1 MNGGAADTLHAR
13 WWPTVAGISL
23 LMIATLGLYRN
34 TALGMVALWSSA
46 ETFAHGFIVPL
57 ISLWLLW
64 RKRKTLIALAPNFAP
79 AWSALPFV
87 AAAGLV
93 WLVGDVAAVNAA
105 SQFALVALLV
115 LCVPA
120 VAGWPAT
127 RAVLFPLGFLFFAV
141 PFGDFLL
148 PVLMARTADFT
159 VMALRATGIP
169 VYRDGLQ
176 FVIPSGTWSV
186 VEACSGVR
194 YLLASLM
201 VGALFAYLNYR
212 TTKRRMLFMLV
223 AIAVPIVANWLR
235 AYMIVMIGHLSG
247 NQLAVGVD
255 HLIYGWVFFGLV
267 IGAMFMI
274 GARWSEPPAD
284 EPLPATP
291 ASATAQRGA
300 VGPVWAAAAGM
311 AALLAL
317 PLYTLQ
323 ALTSAE
329 DRSAPRLAEP
339 AFTGIALAEAGAL
352 PAWTPAFGNPAATL
366 ERTYRFNGRPV
377 GLYVGY
383 FRAQGPTSKL
393 VSSTNALVR
402 SSDAKWIQPEAGS
415 RSVALTD
422 GSVVVKT
429 ARLRR
434 PVASSDNMSLVAWQV
449 YWVNGRFE
457 ASDARAKAWGAW
469 YRLLG
474 RGDDGAVLVV
484 YAQESK
490 PGDADLLLEGFLRDY
505 IVAIESQ
512 LRKARDGD

>member
-1 MNGGAADTLHAR
+1 MR
-13 WWPTVAGISL
+13 EQIFSL

-34 TALGMVALWSSA
+34 TALGMAALWSSA
-46 ETFAHGFIVPL
+46 ETFAHGFIVPV

-64 RKRKTLIALAPNFAP
+64 RKRKTLIALAPSFAP

-105 SQFALVALLV
+105 SQFAFVALMV

-212 TTKRRMLFMLV
+212 TAKRRMLFMLV

-235 AYMIVMIGHLSG
+235 AYMIVMIGHFSG

-274 GARWSEPPAD
+274 GSRWSEPPVED
-284 EPLPATP
+284 TVPARP
-291 ASATAQRGA
+291 NETAAEACAGQR
-300 VGPVWAAAAGM
+300 PWAAVAGAM
-311 AALLAL
+311 ALLAL
-317 PLYTLQ
+317 PLFALQ
-323 ALTSAE
+323 ALTAAE
-329 DRSAPRLAEP
+329 DHSTPQLAQP
-339 AFTGIALAEAGAL
+339 AIEGATVAEATAL
-352 PAWTPAFGNPAATL
+352 PALAPAFVNPAATL
-366 ERTYRFNGRPV
+366 ERRYSAQGRPV

-383 FRAQGPTSKL
+383 YRGQGPTRKL
-393 VSSTNALVR
+393 VSSANALVR
-402 SSDAKWIQPEAGS
+402 SNDPQWIQPEAGV
-415 RSVALTD
+415 RSVAFQEREI
-422 GSVVVKT
+422 VVKT

-434 PVASSDNMSLVAWQV
+434 SVSSSDATTLVAWQV

-457 ASDARAKAWGAW
+457 SNEARAKAWGAW

-474 RGDDGAVLVV
+474 RGDDGAVIVV
-484 YAQESK
+484 YTQEQVS
-490 PGDADLLLEGFLRDY
+490 GDASAVLEGFVRKHLGD
-505 IVAIESQ
+505 IEFQ
-512 LRKARDGD
+512 LRKTRDGD